1 MRIFFLDVT
10 KSAVFVAFLVVFS
23 GCGNEAGNEIKTEG
37 KDAPKEEKVI
47 TYTPETLLKEIQE
60 MEKSLEDPTIPQ
72 KRELTEQLVEFY
84 LSYADLFS
92 KNPMAGDM
100 VFKAGNQSVNLEKF
114 DDALAHYDR
123 IDKYFQ
129 TYQKRPE
136 SIYLQGFIYDTY
148 KDEYGKAKE
157 KYERLILLY
166 PNHVLAEQAKQSIA
180 HLGMSDE
187 EIIRSFEKSSSGN

>member
-1 MRIFFLDVT
+1 MRIFFLDIT
-10 KSAVFVAFLVVFS
+10 KAVVFVGAMFFVA
-23 GCGNEAGNEIKTEG
+23 GCGSESTNGG
-37 KDAPKEEKVI
+37 EENSDSEKAEEVI

-60 MEKSLEDPTIPQ
+60 MEKSLENPTIPQ

-84 LSYADLFS
+84 LSYADLFP

-148 KDEYGKAKE
+148 KDEFGKAKE

-187 EIIRSFEKSSSGN
+187 DIIRSFEKNSANN

>member
-1 MRIFFLDVT
+1 MQKIILDIA
-10 KSAVFVAFLVVFS
+10 KLVVFVGAVLLVV
-23 GCGNEAGNEIKTEG
+23 GCGSENAKSR
-37 KDAPKEEKVI
+37 EEVKSNPDKVERVV

-60 MEKSLEDPTIPQ
+60 MERSLENPTIPQ
-72 KRELTEQLVEFY
+72 KRELTEQLIEFY

-92 KNPMAGDM
+92 KNPMAADM

-166 PNHVLAEQAKQSIA
+166 PNHVLAEQARQSIA

-187 EIIRSFEKSSSGN
+187 DIIRSFEKNKADI

>member
-1 MRIFFLDVT
+1 MRIFFLDIAKVVVYMGAT
-10 KSAVFVAFLVVFS
+10 FLIV
-23 GCGNEAGNEIKTEG
+23 GCGTGNNNVG
-37 KDAPKEEKVI
+37 DQDHSSQKEEKTV

-60 MEKSLEDPTIPQ
+60 MEKSLENPSIPQ
-72 KRELTEQLVEFY
+72 KRELREQLVEFY

-92 KNPMAGDM
+92 KNPLAADM

-148 KDEYGKAKE
+148 KDEYGNAKE

-166 PNHVLAEQAKQSIA
+166 PNHVLAEQARQSIA

-187 EIIRSFEKSSSGN
+187 DIIRSFEKNPSNN